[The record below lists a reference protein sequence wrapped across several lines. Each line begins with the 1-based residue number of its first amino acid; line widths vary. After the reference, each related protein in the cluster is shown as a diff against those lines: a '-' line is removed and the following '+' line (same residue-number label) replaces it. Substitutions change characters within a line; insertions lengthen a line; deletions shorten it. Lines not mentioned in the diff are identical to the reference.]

1 MRREP
6 VAMFCI
12 GGYLTQL
19 EAIGAMPESA
29 LLSPATAQP
38 APSSRDW
45 GRLAALMLG
54 YAGVYLCRK
63 NFAVAIPL
71 IGQSLS
77 LSKAQIGAVASCE
90 YGHLHGRQVHL
101 RPDHRPSRRADG
113 VPGATLVAVAAFG
126 ALGGTARVAG
136 RAHALL

>member
-1 MRREP
+1 
-6 VAMFCI
+6 MFCI
-12 GGYLTQL
+12 GVYLTQL

-29 LLSPATAQP
+29 MLSPATAQP

-45 GRLAALMLG
+45 RRLAALMLG

-77 LSKAQIGAVASCE
+77 LNKAQIGAVASASTAA
-90 YGHLHGRQVHL
+90 YMAGKFIFGPIIDRVGGRT
-101 RPDHRPSRRADG
+101 R
-113 VPGATLVAVAAFG
+113 VPGHHSSPSPRL
-126 ALGGTARVAG
+126 ARWGERRGLAG